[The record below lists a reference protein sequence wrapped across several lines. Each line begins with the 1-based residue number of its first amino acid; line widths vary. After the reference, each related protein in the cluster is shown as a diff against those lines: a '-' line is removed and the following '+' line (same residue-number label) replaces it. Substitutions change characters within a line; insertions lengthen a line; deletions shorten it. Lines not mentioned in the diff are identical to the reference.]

1 MNSQNNSQFI
11 PAFRFDSLPHP
22 DVSDGRVSIFVMIL
36 QRSDAQATELLLH
49 FRFDSTEADFV
60 FAEWFV
66 GEILAEN
73 GPRRETI
80 ADGIV

>member
-1 MNSQNNSQFI
+1 
-11 PAFRFDSLPHP
+11 
-22 DVSDGRVSIFVMIL
+22 MIL